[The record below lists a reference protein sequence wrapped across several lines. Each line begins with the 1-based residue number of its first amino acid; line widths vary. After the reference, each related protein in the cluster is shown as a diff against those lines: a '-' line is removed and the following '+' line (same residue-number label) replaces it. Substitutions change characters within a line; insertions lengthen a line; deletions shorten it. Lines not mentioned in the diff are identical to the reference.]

1 MPLCCTSY
9 CEQLAELFVNS
20 KVLLFEEGTVQGNP
34 LAMCMYD
41 LAIMSLILH
50 LDKEA
55 LVSQVW
61 YVDDAAASDIINK
74 TRKWLD
80 LLR

>member
-1 MPLCCTSY
+1 
-9 CEQLAELFVNS
+9 
-20 KVLLFEEGTVQGNP
+20 
-34 LAMCMYD
+34 MYD